1 MTRFLDLP
9 LDALHLSAVNPR
21 RVVTDAE
28 IAELAESIADHGL
41 LNPVSVLHSPG
52 ESGPLAV
59 PEWQVVAGGR
69 RLRAIDL
76 LRADGRWPA
85 DRPVPCHVTDD
96 PEQARLWAGSENFTR
111 RDLHPADE
119 ADAYAAM
126 ARAGH
131 KAQDIAR
138 RFAVTLPHVR
148 QRLKLAALW
157 PEALTALREDRI
169 TLDQA
174 QVLTL
179 CPSVSHRA
187 TMLDMA
193 RNGVSLYTLRRFA
206 AAETVT
212 ANDRRVKLIGMD
224 AYVAAGG
231 RLVEDLFGDQPPVLQ
246 DEQIVESLFAQAVET
261 RLAQARADGWL
272 WADQWSGN
280 YLSEAGQ
287 GLVRIHPDEPGAD
300 GRLQFTDA
308 QRAVAGVFV
317 GWPNSWDD
325 RLAVSR
331 CAFIRPQDIAAAR
344 AAGVLDDDTP
354 SPAAAAQPDD
364 DGTALSAVLLADLR
378 AVQLHAV
385 QAALADNPD
394 LLFDLLAFQLHP
406 ASGANPQIFDVRIG
420 QPRNTPDV
428 AEGFTPSP
436 VLEETELRG
445 TGLPDLTAAFG
456 HFRMNSTPEARRNII
471 TTALARSLLWGCTMN
486 LGGTANP
493 FWSDILDRTGADPR
507 QHWTPTEAGLF
518 KRMPAAALGA
528 AHAELLDLPPEHR
541 ACADFRAMKKGEKA
555 KLLHTIATAP
565 PAQRAGVKGWSAD
578 AEQRLSAWFPEV
590 A

>member
-1 MTRFLDLP
+1 M
-9 LDALHLSAVNPR
+9 
-21 RVVTDAE
+21 
-28 IAELAESIADHGL
+28 
-41 LNPVSVLHSPG
+41 
-52 ESGPLAV
+52 
-59 PEWQVVAGGR
+59 
-69 RLRAIDL
+69 
-76 LRADGRWPA
+76 
-85 DRPVPCHVTDD
+85 PCHVTNDAD
-96 PEQARLWAGSENFTR
+96 QARLWAGSENFSR

-126 ARAGH
+126 ARAGFGTR
-131 KAQDIAR
+131 AIALH
-138 RFAVTLPHVR
+138 FTVTEQHVR

-157 PEALTALREDRI
+157 PEALAALRDNRI

-179 CPSVSHRA
+179 CPDPDRRA
-187 TMLDMA
+187 PLLDMA
-193 RNGVSLYTLRRFA
+193 VQKLPAERLRA
-206 AAETVT
+206 IATAECIQP
-212 ANDRRVKLIGMD
+212 NDRKVKLIGLES
-224 AYVAAGG
+224 YVAAGG
-231 RLVEDLFGDQPPVLQ
+231 QMTEDLFGDQPRVLQ
-246 DEQIVESLFAQAVET
+246 DTHIVETLFAKAVADRMAE
-261 RLAQARADGWL
+261 AQADGWL
-272 WADQWSGN
+272 WVDHWSGN
-280 YLSEAGQ
+280 FLQDAGQ
-287 GLVRIHPDEPGAD
+287 GMVRIFPDMDAPD
-300 GRLQFTDA
+300 GGRTFSPA
-308 QRAVAGVFV
+308 QRSVAGVFI

-354 SPAAAAQPDD
+354 SPAAAAAPQPDD

-420 QPRNTPDV
+420 TPRNAPDV
-428 AEGFTPSP
+428 ADGFTPSDA
-436 VLEETELRG
+436 LAAAEERG

-456 HFRMNSTPEARRNII
+456 HFRMTTTPEARRNII
-471 TTALARSLLWGCTMN
+471 TTALARSLLWGCTLNM
-486 LGGTANP
+486 GGTPNP

-518 KRMPAAALGA
+518 ARMRAAALDA

-555 KLLHTIATAP
+555 KLLHAIATGT
-565 PAQRAGVKGWSAD
+565 PAQRAGVKGWSAA

>member
-9 LDALHLSAVNPR
+9 LDALHLSPLNPR

-28 IAELAESIADHGL
+28 IAEFADSIHAQGL
-41 LNPVSVLHSPG
+41 LNPLTVLHSPG
-52 ESGPLAV
+52 ETGPDAP

-69 RLRAIDL
+69 RLRAIQVL
-76 LRADGRWPA
+76 AAAGRWPA

-96 PEQARLWAGSENFTR
+96 ADQARLWAGSENFSR

-119 ADAYAAM
+119 AEAYAAM
-126 ARAGH
+126 ARAGFGTR
-131 KAQDIAR
+131 AIALH
-138 RFAVTLPHVR
+138 FTVTEQHVR

-157 PEALTALREDRI
+157 PEALAALRDNCI

-179 CPSVSHRA
+179 CPDPERRA
-187 TMLDMA
+187 PMLDMA
-193 RNGVSLYTLRRFA
+193 LRGDSAWGLRSTARAETLRLDDPKVLA
-206 AAETVT
+206 VG
-212 ANDRRVKLIGMD
+212 LD
-224 AYVAAGG
+224 AYRAAGG
-231 RLVEDLFGDQPPVLQ
+231 AIIEDLFGADPPRLASP
-246 DEQIVESLFAQAVET
+246 DIVESLLVDVID
-261 RLAQARADGWL
+261 RKLAEARAEGWL
-272 WADQWSGN
+272 WADYTPDLYN
-280 YLSEAGQ
+280 AGK
-287 GLVRIHPDEPGAD
+287 GLTRIYGDDIGEGGVPE
-300 GRLQFTDA
+300 FTPA
-308 QRAVAGVFV
+308 QRAVAGTFI
-317 GWPNSWDD
+317 GFRHNGTLGPNPHS
-325 RLAVSR
+325 
-331 CAFIRPQDIAAAR
+331 AFIRPQDIAAAR

-354 SPAAAAQPDD
+354 TPAASSAAPED
-364 DGTALSAVLLADLR
+364 DGTALSATLLADLR

-406 ASGANPQIFDVRIG
+406 ASGANPKIFDVRIG
-420 QPRNTPDV
+420 QPRNAPEV
-428 AEGFTPSP
+428 ADGFTPSDA
-436 VLEETELRG
+436 LASAEERG

-456 HFRMNSTPEARRNII
+456 HFRMATTSEVRRSIV

-507 QHWTPTEAGLF
+507 LHWTPTEAGLF
-518 KRMPAAALGA
+518 TRMRAAALDA

-555 KLLHTIATAP
+555 KLLHAIATGT
-565 PAQRAGVKGWSAD
+565 PAQRAGVKGWTPA